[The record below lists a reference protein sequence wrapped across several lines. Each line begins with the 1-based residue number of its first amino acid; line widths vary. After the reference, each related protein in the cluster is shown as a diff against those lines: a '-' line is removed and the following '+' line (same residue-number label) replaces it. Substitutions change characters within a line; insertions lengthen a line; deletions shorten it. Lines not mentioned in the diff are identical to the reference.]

1 MIQNK
6 YLKNNEHNIIYKTLR
21 TRVNDKLKQ
30 IDAMIEYFEQPE
42 IEEYEKC
49 QYLLDVKK
57 DLDQY
62 RYML

>member
-30 IDAMIEYFEQPE
+30 KDNIFFKNLNRDEIWEYIDYWE
-42 IEEYEKC
+42 
-49 QYLLDVKK
+49 L
-57 DLDQY
+57 
-62 RYML
+62 